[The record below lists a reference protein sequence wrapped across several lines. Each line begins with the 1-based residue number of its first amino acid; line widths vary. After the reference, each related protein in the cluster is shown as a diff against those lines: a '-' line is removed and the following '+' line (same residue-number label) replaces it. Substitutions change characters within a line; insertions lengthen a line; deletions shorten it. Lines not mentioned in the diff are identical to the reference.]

1 MASRRYQ
8 LKYNVLKDA
17 EIISRLDAQPNI
29 QDYIRKLVLSDI
41 AADHLLGLQSDIE
54 NGMNQQRIE
63 YWEKNCPAAT
73 NPDYDC
79 AGCAHSTMIW
89 TKSDKEARSCDLEDL
104 WNEYKQN
111 LEVKADAQ
119 I

>member
-17 EIISRLDAQPNI
+17 EIISRLDAQSNI

-54 NGMNQQRIE
+54 NGINQQRIE
-63 YWEKNCPAAT
+63 YWEKHCPAAT

-79 AGCAHSTMIW
+79 SSCHHAVMHW
-89 TKSDKEARSCDLEDL
+89 TTGDQVRGCDLEDL

-111 LEVKADAQ
+111 LEVKADAEV
-119 I
+119 